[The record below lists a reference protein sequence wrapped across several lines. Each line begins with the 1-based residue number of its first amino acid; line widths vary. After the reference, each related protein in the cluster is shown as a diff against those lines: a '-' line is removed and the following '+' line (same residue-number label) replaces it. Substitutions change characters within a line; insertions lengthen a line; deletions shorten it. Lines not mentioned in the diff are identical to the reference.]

1 MPANISYISHHQK
14 NDESI
19 QLDDNSTKLKSE
31 LPIINFSEKDMSF
44 HMSEKDVSLEPNI
57 DFANLC
63 ADYGY

>member
-1 MPANISYISHHQK
+1 MSQHQK

-44 HMSEKDVSLEPNI
+44 HMSEKDVALEPNI
-57 DFANLC
+57 DFAKL
-63 ADYGY
+63 DRK